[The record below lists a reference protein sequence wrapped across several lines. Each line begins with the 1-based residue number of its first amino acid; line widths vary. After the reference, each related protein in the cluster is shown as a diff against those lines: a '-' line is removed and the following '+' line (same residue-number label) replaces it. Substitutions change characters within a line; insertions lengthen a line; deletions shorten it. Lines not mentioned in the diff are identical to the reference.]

1 MCRPAYRRQAGVSAL
16 LTQFGSSPR
25 RLRGRTD
32 TLVCP
37 ALDCPRRSQAAY
49 NWSVAKSSNPGIAG
63 FVLTGGASDR
73 MGRDK
78 ALLELGGEPLALRT
92 VHLLGEVGVS
102 ATLVGAPDRYRHLG
116 APVLPD
122 SVGGKGPLAGIVAAL
137 EATRSDWNFVLACD
151 LPYLDRNFLTFLS
164 ALALEG
170 NLNPDSD
177 TDPDAI
183 VPRIRGRWQPLCAIY
198 HRRCLP
204 AFEQVLGS
212 GHPKIADAFDSL
224 RVRSVEEN
232 DLHRAGVSL
241 RGLDNMNTPEQYEEA
256 KLRFG

>member
-1 MCRPAYRRQAGVSAL
+1 M
-16 LTQFGSSPR
+16 
-25 RLRGRTD
+25 
-32 TLVCP
+32 
-37 ALDCPRRSQAAY
+37 
-49 NWSVAKSSNPGIAG
+49 AKSSNPGIAG

-78 ALLELGGEPLALRT
+78 ALLELGGEPLALRA

-122 SVGGKGPLAGIVAAL
+122 SVEGKGPLAGIVTSL

-151 LPYLDRNFLTFLS
+151 LPYLERPLARFLS
-164 ALALEG
+164 GLALETG
-170 NLNPDSD
+170 GGVDAI
-177 TDPDAI
+177 TATDAI

-204 AFEQVLGS
+204 AFEQVLVS

-241 RGLDNMNTPEQYEEA
+241 RGLENMNTPEQYEEA